1 MATLNEIAYNI
12 KNIAEGGVAPDDS
25 NITLKQIKHMIH
37 YHRANLLLKYTDNG
51 RKTSEVMY
59 QVHKDRLNG
68 VGIDLKPFVG
78 FNDNRAIRSI
88 ALRTVSSK
96 NVDFE
101 LLPLFKEHDKMFA
114 QSSMFIRRNSK
125 KFATIQENKLFV
137 YEGSIVLNLDFYE
150 VEINAI
156 YSNPTEISSYDDDD
170 KTNYPFPE
178 ELINILVETILAK
191 EYKVLYNTAADLPNN
206 QRDEK
211 TERRQAQG

>member
-1 MATLNEIAYNI
+1 
-12 KNIAEGGVAPDDS
+12 
-25 NITLKQIKHMIH
+25 MIH

-125 KFATIQENKLFV
+125 
-137 YEGSIVLNLDFYE
+137 NLQPFKK
-150 VEINAI
+150 IN
-156 YSNPTEISSYDDDD
+156 YLSMRVQ
-170 KTNYPFPE
+170 FC
-178 ELINILVETILAK
+178 
-191 EYKVLYNTAADLPNN
+191 
-206 QRDEK
+206 
-211 TERRQAQG
+211 